1 MMLKGKNPFVL
12 WREYLRL
19 FVENHEAQQIPEVR
33 GPEGLPL
40 QQDHIE
46 GCLDRC
52 ELQQLG
58 LTCDTQQRVTVNT
71 GLGQKV
77 RNKAHSA

>member
-1 MMLKGKNPFVL
+1 MLS
-12 WREYLRL
+12 REYLRL

-40 QQDHIE
+40 QHDHIR
-46 GCLDRC
+46 GRLDRR

-58 LTCDTQQRVTVNT
+58 LTYDTQQGGDGEHVVPPFDA
-71 GLGQKV
+71 K
-77 RNKAHSA
+77 